1 MSPVLG
7 ISPRFLFAPS
17 LFRPYYRLL
26 PLVLLG
32 VFALADFRF
41 LGLARRTFVFYSA
54 VNGSAAVEDRML
66 HRAETR
72 EMDLGRYVEEVL
84 LGPVSPDL
92 SPLFPPETA
101 LRSILYRNG
110 VVYVN
115 LSESAALPAAGE
127 GAFRNFLVLNQ
138 GIRRNFSYVK
148 DVRLFVAGNPAYA
161 GEFEG
166 IFLQNFKKTE
176 KSR

>member
-1 MSPVLG
+1 MSPALRP
-7 ISPRFLFAPS
+7 PRFVFALS
-17 LFRPYYRLL
+17 FFRRYYRFLL
-26 PLVLLG
+26 LVLLG
-32 VFALADFRF
+32 VFAFMEFRF
-41 LGLARRTFVFYSA
+41 LELARRTFVFYSA
-54 VNGSAAVEDRML
+54 VNGSVTVEDRML
-66 HRAETR
+66 HRAENR

-84 LGPVSPDL
+84 LGPVSPNL

-115 LSESAALPAAGE
+115 LSESAALPASEGG
-127 GAFRNFLVLNQ
+127 GAFGNFLVLNQ

-148 DVRLFVAGNPAYA
+148 DVRLFVAGNPAYI

-166 IFLQNFKKTE
+166 IFPSKF
-176 KSR
+176 

>member
-1 MSPVLG
+1 MSPALR
-7 ISPRFLFAPS
+7 ILPRFLFVLS
-17 LFRPYYRLL
+17 LFRHHYRFLL
-26 PLVLLG
+26 LVLLG
-32 VFALADFRF
+32 VFAFMEFRF
-41 LGLARRTFVFYSA
+41 LGLARRTFVFYSV
-54 VNGSAAVEDRML
+54 VNGSVRVEDRML

-92 SPLFPPETA
+92 DPLFPPETV

-115 LSESAALPAAGE
+115 LSESAALPASKGE

-138 GIRRNFSYVK
+138 GIRRNFSYVR

-166 IFLQNFKKTE
+166 IFPSKF
-176 KSR
+176 

>member
-1 MSPVLG
+1 MSPALRV
-7 ISPRFLFAPS
+7 SS
-17 LFRPYYRLL
+17 RLL
-26 PLVLLG
+26 PALSRFRGYYRFLLLVLLG
-32 VFALADFRF
+32 VFAFMEFRF

-54 VNGSAAVEDRML
+54 TNGSVRVEDRML

-72 EMDLGRYVEEVL
+72 ETDLGRYVEEVL

-92 SPLFPPETA
+92 SPLFPPETV
-101 LRSILYRNG
+101 LWSILYRNG

-115 LSESAALPAAGE
+115 LSGSAALPVSG
-127 GAFRNFLVLNQ
+127 GGDTFRNFLVLNQ
-138 GIRRNFSYVK
+138 GIRRNFAYVK

-166 IFLQNFKKTE
+166 IFPSKFQENG
-176 KSR
+176 